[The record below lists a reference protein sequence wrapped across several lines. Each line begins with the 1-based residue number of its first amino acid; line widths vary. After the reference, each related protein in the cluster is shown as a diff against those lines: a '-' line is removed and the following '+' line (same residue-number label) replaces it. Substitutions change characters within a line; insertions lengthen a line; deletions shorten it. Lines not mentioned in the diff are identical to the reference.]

1 MSMPSGTRLGPYEIV
16 AAIGAGG
23 MGEVYKARDTRLD
36 RAVAIKILPESL
48 ASDPQFRERFDREAR
63 AISQLTH
70 PHICTLYDIG
80 ESSATAF
87 LVMEYLE
94 GETLAQRL
102 KKGAMPLDEALTI
115 AIQIADAL
123 SVAHR
128 HGIVHRDLKPGN
140 VMLTKGSAK
149 LLDFGLAKT
158 AGASA
163 GAAGLSM
170 LPTTPVNLTAQGT
183 ILGTF
188 QYMAPEQLEGHEADA
203 RSDIF
208 AFGALVYELVSGR
221 KAFEGRSHASLIA
234 AILEHDPPAL
244 TSLQPLAP
252 TSLDHIVAKCLAKN
266 PDDRWQS
273 ARDVATELKWL
284 ASTHQ
289 TRTAFPAPPTVVSAL
304 AIRAPIVWSA
314 AVAIGLGAVAAAVV
328 VTRVSRAP
336 ARDVARSIVTTLPAE
351 HLLAFPTDQTT
362 NEGRPSRTSMAWSPD
377 GQSVAFSAV
386 LGGRQQLFVRALNQL
401 EATPIAGTDG
411 ASNPFFSPDG
421 KWIGFSAQRAL
432 RKVAVSGGPPTIICE
447 LGGTIARQAV
457 AGAEAGGLFGASWGD
472 DGSIVYSLEREGLW
486 RVRAAGGTPERVSRP
501 DRQKGEL
508 KHLLPQMLP
517 GSRAILFTVTHTP
530 LPKWDD
536 TEVVVQELANG
547 TRRAR
552 LESAADGR
560 YVASGHIVYVQR
572 GTIMAAP
579 FNLAG
584 LKVTGGAIGVV
595 AGVMQSANTTNE
607 AFDSGAGQF
616 AVSSG
621 GSLLYMPG
629 GIFPDAERTLVWVS
643 RTGVEEPLP
652 LPVRAYVSPRL
663 SPDGKLITVW
673 TQGDRNVWIYDLAR
687 RSLTRV
693 NVDGRN
699 ARSIWAP
706 DGKRIAF
713 SSTVAGPEENAF
725 LVSADGSGAPDR
737 LVTCDCPSHA
747 ASWTPDGRT
756 IVGVDRK
763 ENYDIVLIDVAG
775 SHPKTPLL
783 HGKADQYYPD
793 ISPDGHWIAYA
804 SNESGKNEVYV
815 QPFPDLGARHQ
826 ISTDGGTAPAWSR
839 DGREL
844 FYTTTATAGGQA
856 SVTRM
861 MTVAVTATPTF
872 VASPPRM
879 LFEGRYGATAIVR
892 PYDVSPDGQRFLMVK
907 QKDRV
912 SISASQMILVQN
924 WLEELK
930 ARVPTK

>member
-1 MSMPSGTRLGPYEIV
+1 MSMSTGTRLGPYEIV
-16 AAIGAGG
+16 AAVGAGG

-36 RAVAIKILPESL
+36 RAVAIKILPENL

-70 PHICTLYDIG
+70 PHICTLYDVG
-80 ESSATAF
+80 KVGGTAF

-94 GETLAQRL
+94 GETLEQRL
-102 KKGAMPLDEALTI
+102 TKGVMPLDEALKI
-115 AIQIADAL
+115 GIQIADAL
-123 SVAHR
+123 TFAHR

-140 VMLTKGSAK
+140 VMLTKSSAK

-158 AGASA
+158 GGASA
-163 GAAGLSM
+163 AAFGGSM
-170 LPTTPVNLTAQGT
+170 TPTMPANLTAQGT
-183 ILGTF
+183 VLGTF
-188 QYMAPEQLEGHEADA
+188 QYMAPEQLEGQEADT

-221 KAFEGRSHASLIA
+221 KAFEGRSHATLIA
-234 AILEHDPPAL
+234 AILEHEPPAL
-244 TSLQPLAP
+244 TSLRPLAP
-252 TSLDHIVAKCLAKN
+252 SSLDHIVAKCLAKN

-284 ASTHQ
+284 DSTHG
-289 TRTAFPAPPTVVSAL
+289 TRSTAMALPAMVSAPAL
-304 AIRAPIVWSA
+304 RAPIVVTV
-314 AVAIGLGAVAAAVV
+314 AVAIGLGAVASAVV
-328 VTRVSRAP
+328 LKRLSRAP
-336 ARDVARSIVTTLPAE
+336 DPEVVRSIVTTLPAE
-351 HLLAFPTDQTT
+351 HLLAFPTDETT
-362 NEGRPSRTSMAWSPD
+362 NEGRPSRTSIAWSPD
-377 GQSVAFSAV
+377 GQSIVFSAAS
-386 LGGRQQLFVRALNQL
+386 GGRQQLYVRALNQL

-421 KWIGFSAQRAL
+421 KWIGFAAQRAL
-432 RKVAVSGGPPTIICE
+432 RKVAVSGGPSTTICE
-447 LGGTIARQAV
+447 L
-457 AGAEAGGLFGASWGD
+457 AGSMPSTPAASTGQMFGANWGD
-472 DGSIVYSLEREGLW
+472 DGSIVYSLEHEGLW
-486 RVRAAGGTPERVSRP
+486 RVRATGGTPDHVTQP
-501 DRQKGEL
+501 DRKKGEL

-517 GSRAILFTVTHTP
+517 GSRAVLFTVTHTA

-536 TEVVVQELANG
+536 TEVIVQELANG
-547 TRRAR
+547 SRRAR

-560 YVASGHIVYVQR
+560 YVSSGHVVYLQR
-572 GTIMAAP
+572 GTMMAAP
-579 FNLAG
+579 FDLAS
-584 LKVTGGAIGVV
+584 LKVTGGGVGVV

-629 GIFPDAERTLVWVS
+629 GIFPNAERTLVWVS
-643 RTGVEEPLP
+643 RRGAEEPLP
-652 LPVRAYVSPRL
+652 LPVRPYLSPRL
-663 SPDGKLITVW
+663 SPDGKLITLW

-699 ARSIWAP
+699 TRSIWAP
-706 DGKRIAF
+706 DGKRIAL
-713 SSTVAGPEENAF
+713 SSTVAGADENAF
-725 LVSADGSGAPDR
+725 LVSVDGSATLDR
-737 LVTCDCPSHA
+737 LMTCDCASHA

-756 IVGVDRK
+756 IVAVERK
-763 ENYDIVLIDVAG
+763 ESYDIVLVDVAG
-775 SHPKTPLL
+775 THHKTPLL
-783 HGKADQYYPD
+783 HGKADEYYPD
-793 ISPDGHWIAYA
+793 VSPDGHWIAYV

-815 QPFPDLGARHQ
+815 QPFPNLGSRHQ

-861 MTVAVTATPTF
+861 MAVAVTAAPTF
-872 VASPPRM
+872 VFSLPRM

-907 QKDRV
+907 QKDRAP
-912 SISASQMILVQN
+912 ISASQMILVQN
-924 WLEELK
+924 WLAELK